1 MATAAKIDAPDMGL
15 DAKSGAAF
23 ARWYSNEFGDADA
36 AAAAAAGGG
45 GGGSA
50 VAARA
55 VPVRF
60 FSRQGCVTVHGDAAL
75 RLARSLYRT
84 TAVVR
89 FLGASSSNK
98 TSSPAAAAADAAAT
112 ATPATTTAGLPS
124 LALAKPLFEQ
134 ALRQLLLGAGL
145 DAAAGGADDPAA
157 SADQGAGGG
166 GALGAGGLPGAAAA
180 PGCAVELYEGFG
192 TSWTLS
198 RAASPSRLAAFEE
211 ELFRAEVG
219 GAAGAAAGGAAAAA
233 AAAAMGAS
241 TGVDAP
247 VVAAAVVALR
257 EGQRVVGVA
266 VLEPSAR
273 RLSACEFVDDDNFCG
288 LEAVLVQAGA
298 REVVLPAAAGSGGG
312 GGRGGGGR
320 GGGGGNATAPMEAD
334 DPAAASATNAAA
346 AAAAEARR
354 LRDAVERAGALASW
368 RPRALFSTRNLE
380 ADVARLTKQPQQQ
393 GGGAG
398 AAAGGAAAAE
408 RHRDLLDLPQASAA
422 LAGLVAFC
430 EAASDASLLGKA
442 EIALHDPGTYMRLDT
457 AALQALNV
465 FPQRGFGPAAATS
478 GSAGGA
484 GAASAAASASSL
496 YGLLCRCRTAMG
508 KRRLR
513 AWLKQPLVD
522 PSQIR
527 ARHDAVEALAADAQL
542 REAVRDA
549 LRGLPDVD
557 ALARKLE
564 ARRATLAE
572 LCQLYRASSTLP
584 RLEQAVREYC
594 EQQGGAGAAAP
605 ANPTTADGRKQ
616 ARIRALLLERF
627 ADPLAAVHDADH
639 LEKFEML
646 LEASVDLERVP
657 DEYVISAAYDP
668 RLGKLRE
675 ERQQVENDVAAAA
688 SAAAR
693 DLGLS
698 LDKTIKL
705 EWHRAANT
713 RTRCLRITQ
722 KEERAVRSKLQP
734 PRYSVIETRKDGTK
748 FTSPALRSAAER
760 LTQASGRYEELQRG
774 LVAQV
779 VAVAATFVG
788 VWERAAGVL
797 AELDVLASFAEVA
810 VCDPTR
816 PFVRPEII
824 GAEEEEE
831 VGGEAAAA
839 MEGVEGAA
847 AEAGRVGE
855 GGPARPRGR
864 NDALV
869 LLGARHPCVEAQEGV
884 EFVANDAVLERGA
897 SWFTLVTGP
906 NMGGKSTFIRMVGA
920 CVLLAQAGSFV
931 PCASARLAPR
941 DAIFCRVGAGDCQQ
955 RGVSTF
961 MAEMLETAAIL
972 RGATPESLVIVDELG
987 RGTSTYDGFGLA
999 WAISEHLMHR
1009 NRSAVLFATHFHE
1022 LTDLSGP
1029 GGVRNLHVEA
1039 KVDGRTGR
1047 LAMLYRIR
1055 EGACDQSFGV
1065 HVAESAHFPRE
1076 VVESARRRL
1085 RELEGGGGG
1094 GAGGGGGG
1102 GAEEE
1107 GGRAT
1112 GSGGGGGRGARAA
1125 AMADDL
1131 ARGARGGGGEAAD
1144 QQQQKEGAGG
1154 GGAEEAKA
1162 RQRARRFLR
1171 ELVSALPAE
1180 GEEEAGGE
1188 AAAAEAAA
1196 RLVAQLEEE
1205 AREDP
1210 ALRALLVEAGTA

>member
-1 MATAAKIDAPDMGL
+1 MASTAAKIDAPDMGL

-23 ARWYSNEFGDADA
+23 ARWYASEFADADA
-36 AAAAAAGGG
+36 AAAASAGGG
-45 GGGSA
+45 GA
-50 VAARA
+50 AAARSA

-60 FSRQGCVTVHGDAAL
+60 FQRQACFTVHGDAAL

-89 FLGASSSNK
+89 FLGAAGGGSAG
-98 TSSPAAAAADAAAT
+98 SPAAAAASSST
-112 ATPATTTAGLPS
+112 GLPS
-124 LALAKPLFEQ
+124 LALSKPLFEQ

-145 DAAAGGADDPAA
+145 DDSA
-157 SADQGAGGG
+157 ADQGGGEDADRAGGG
-166 GALGAGGLPGAAAA
+166 AGGLGAGGLPGAQGAGGAGAAGGGGGG

-192 TSWTLS
+192 SSWTLA
-198 RAASPSRLAAFEE
+198 RAASPSRLSAFEE
-211 ELFRAEVG
+211 ELFRAE
-219 GAAGAAAGGAAAAA
+219 AGGAAAGSAGGGAMAA
-233 AAAAMGAS
+233 
-241 TGVDAP
+241 GVDAP
-247 VVAAAVVALR
+247 VVAAAFVALR

-266 VLEPSAR
+266 VLDPSAR
-273 RLSACEFVDDDNFCG
+273 RLSACEFADDDNFCG

-298 REVVLPAAAGSGGG
+298 REVVLPAAAGGGG
-312 GGRGGGGR
+312 GGRGGGGSKE
-320 GGGGGNATAPMEAD
+320 AAAAPMEAD
-334 DPAAASATNAAA
+334 DPAAASATGAAA
-346 AAAAEARR
+346 TAAAEARR
-354 LRDAVERAGALASW
+354 LRDAVERAGALAAW
-368 RPRALFSTRNLE
+368 RPRSLFSTRNLE
-380 ADVARLTKQPQQQ
+380 TDVARLTKAQ
-393 GGGAG
+393 GGGA
-398 AAAGGAAAAE
+398 AGGAGASSAAE
-408 RHRDLLDLPQASAA
+408 RHRDVLDLPQASAA
-422 LAGLVAFC
+422 LAGLLAFC
-430 EAASDASLLGKA
+430 EASSDASLLGKA
-442 EIALHDPGTYMRLDT
+442 EIALHDPGTYMRLDA

-465 FPQRGFGPAAATS
+465 FPQRGLGPASATT
-478 GSAGGA
+478 GG

-522 PSQIR
+522 PLQIR
-527 ARHDAVEALAADAQL
+527 ARHDVVEALAGDPAL
-542 REAVRDA
+542 REAVRDS

-564 ARRATLAE
+564 ARRTTLAE

-594 EQQGGAGAAAP
+594 EGVGGGGGGGGGGA
-605 ANPTTADGRKQ
+605 ADGNSTKKT
-616 ARIRALLLERF
+616 ARTRSLLLERF
-627 ADPLAAVHDADH
+627 ADPLASVHDADH

-675 ERQQVENDVAAAA
+675 DRQAVEDDVAAAA

-693 DLGLS
+693 DLGLQ

-722 KEERAVRSKLQP
+722 KEERAVRSKLVA

-760 LTQASGRYEELQRG
+760 LTAASAKYEELQRG

-779 VAVAATFVG
+779 VAVASTFVG
-788 VWERAAGVL
+788 VWERASGVL

-810 VCDPTR
+810 VSDPTR

-824 GAEEEEE
+824 GAEE
-831 VGGEAAAA
+831 GEGEA

-847 AEAGRVGE
+847 AAAAPAAGGD
-855 GGPARPRGR
+855 G
-864 NDALV
+864 DAIV

-884 EFVANDAVLERGA
+884 EFVANDASLERGT

-920 CVLLAQAGSFV
+920 CVLLAQAGAFV
-931 PCASARLAPR
+931 PCRSARLAPR

-972 RGATPESLVIVDELG
+972 RGATPRSLVIVDELG

-999 WAISEHLMHR
+999 WAISEHLMHA

-1039 KVDGRTGR
+1039 KVDSHTGR

-1085 RELEGGGGG
+1085 RELEGGV
-1094 GAGGGGGG
+1094 GGGGG
-1102 GAEEE
+1102 GAAAE
-1107 GGRAT
+1107 GDEAAPAT
-1112 GSGGGGGRGARAA
+1112 SGGGRGARAA

-1131 ARGARGGGGEAAD
+1131 ARGGR
-1144 QQQQKEGAGG
+1144 GAGG
-1154 GGAEEAKA
+1154 GGGGDQQQEQEGGAREGEEAAKA

-1171 ELVSALPAE
+1171 DLVDALPAE
-1180 GEEEAGGE
+1180 EGEQGQDE
-1188 AAAAEAAA
+1188 AAAAAAA
-1196 RLVAQLEEE
+1196 AKLVAQLEEE